1 MAEPGKLARDVST
14 TTYPILTTTFTPLPE
29 CSSWYLDYCTER
41 YCTATAFPR
50 GYQLCGIYPSYIKNS
65 IACYPEL
72 STSFDSVD
80 SINTLMYVDDARTYS
95 PGIYCP
101 FGMSTAQSV
110 PFVNGVFCCP
120 SGMTLVRGDSTCL
133 REVITGTFILPGCTR
148 TTIGQPAGQPNYKP
162 ADISY
167 TTTISITARAL
178 FLAGQTILN
187 PSSSPTSFLS
197 NSSSG
202 SAVPIPLIP
211 NTPSPGHGHARP
223 SIGLKVGLGV
233 GITLGVILLLALCAF
248 RYVRAYRKRMD
259 RERTPRGLTPADIL
273 QVDKPELAGC
283 TFQEP
288 YVKVELDSMA
298 TRAELEAP
306 SEEIGAGIF
315 VHKPELQGSD
325 GHNVLGVYVKRK
337 AELEA

>member
-80 SINTLMYVDDARTYS
+80 SINTFIYVDDARTYS

-110 PFVNGVFCCP
+110 PFINGVFCCP
-120 SGMTLVRGDSTCL
+120 SGMTLVRGD
-133 REVITGTFILPGCTR
+133 R
-148 TTIGQPAGQPNYKP
+148 
-162 ADISY
+162 
-167 TTTISITARAL
+167 
-178 FLAGQTILN
+178 QTILN